1 MYLGRIRLGSRGKR
15 NPQRE
20 IGNRASTYESVWQDE
35 VDPRVHRKNG
45 GGEMHVPEGTEAEGM
60 QPLQTSEDNHAR
72 SHKHHARESAG
83 QRGRE
88 GGRQEA

>member
-1 MYLGRIRLGSRGKR
+1 MYLGRIRPGSRGER

-45 GGEMHVPEGTEAEGM
+45 GELMHVPGGTEAEGM
-60 QPLQTSEDNHAR
+60 KPLQTSEDNRAR
-72 SHKHHARESAG
+72 SHDHQARRSAG
-83 QRGRE
+83 HRGQE
-88 GGRQEA
+88 DGRQEA